1 VITQHALRIGLIA
14 ALSVVALPAMAA
26 KGDAA
31 AGEQKS
37 KICQACHGK
46 DGNGVPNMDMY
57 PRIAGQYADYL
68 VKSLKDYKSG
78 ARKNP
83 IMAGFAGTLSE
94 QDMHDLAAYFAS
106 QESPLHDLSQHHD

>member
-1 VITQHALRIGLIA
+1 MIKHNALRIALLA
-14 ALSVVALPAMAA
+14 ALTAAALPAFAA

-31 AGEQKS
+31 AGEKKS
-37 KICQACHGK
+37 QVCQACHGK
-46 DGNGVPNMDMY
+46 DGNGVPNMNMY
-57 PRIAGQYADYL
+57 PRIAGQYADYI
-68 VKSLKDYKSG
+68 VKALKDYKSG
-78 ARKNP
+78 ARNNP

>member
-1 VITQHALRIGLIA
+1 MIKHTAFRFGLIA
-14 ALSVVALPAMAA
+14 ALVFAALPAHAA
-26 KGDAA
+26 KGNAT

-37 KICQACHGK
+37 QVCQACHGK

-68 VKSLKDYKSG
+68 VKALKDYKSG
-78 ARKNP
+78 ARNNP
-83 IMAGFAGTLSE
+83 IMAGFAGTLSDE
-94 QDMHDLAAYFAS
+94 DMHDLAAYFSS